1 MSVCFSGGGWV
12 LCVGP
17 PEKVTKKT
25 RKISFCGWVL
35 CIIGL
40 YQTSTSTTK
49 TKTNTCR
56 GKYWSQLLNLKIFKK
71 CVNIQISW
79 MFKKMF

>member
-1 MSVCFSGGGWV
+1 
-12 LCVGP
+12 
-17 PEKVTKKT
+17 
-25 RKISFCGWVL
+25 L